1 MFNKITLNNGLRI
14 ITEKIPYLHSVAI
27 GIWVKTGSRN
37 ETLENNGISHFAEH
51 MFFKGTE
58 NRTAKQISETLENV
72 GGQINAFT
80 SKECTCFY
88 TKTLDTHFELAFDL
102 LADIFFNSKFD
113 SKELELEKNVILEEI
128 NMYEDTPEDIVHDIL
143 SETIYKSS
151 LGYPILGSQRNIEEM
166 TSEKLRE
173 YIKFNYIPQN
183 VVISIAGNFE
193 DIEVDRLIDKY
204 FGNWNVE
211 NQQKREY
218 KKSEFN
224 SGEVIRNK
232 DIEQTHICIGFPGIE
247 NTHEDFYSIVAL
259 NTILGGGMSS
269 RLFQE
274 IREKRGLAYSVY
286 SYVTAYMKEGNFTI
300 YAGINPKNEEQV
312 MQITEKEIKKIREK
326 KITEEEINNVKEQLK
341 GNFMLGLESSASIM
355 SYGGKS
361 ELLFDHIKSPE
372 EAIDRINKVSKNKVE
387 EMIDRVFGSGKK
399 AVVKVCKI

>member
-14 ITEKIPYLHSVAI
+14 ITEKIPYLHSISI

-37 ETLENNGISHFAEH
+37 ETLEDNGISHFAEH

-113 SKELELEKNVILEEI
+113 SQELELEKNVILEEI

-143 SETIYKSS
+143 SETIYRSS
-151 LGYPILGSQRNIEEM
+151 LGYPILGSQKNIEEM
-166 TSEKLRE
+166 TSDKLRK
-173 YIKFNYIPQN
+173 YIKKNYIPKN
-183 VVISIAGNFE
+183 IVISIAGNFE
-193 DIEVDRLIDKY
+193 ESEVERLVDKY
-204 FGNWNVE
+204 FGAWTVE
-211 NQQKREY
+211 NQEKREY
-218 KKSEFN
+218 QKSEFN
-224 SGEVIRNK
+224 SGDVIRNK
-232 DIEQTHICIGFPGIE
+232 DIEQTHICIGFPGIK
-247 NTHEDFYSIVAL
+247 NSHEDFYSMVAL

-312 MQITEKEIKKIREK
+312 IEIIEKEIKKIKEK
-326 KITEEEINNVKEQLK
+326 QITEEEIKNVKEQLK
-341 GNFMLGLESSASIM
+341 GNFLLGLESSTSIM
-355 SYGGKS
+355 SYAGKS
-361 ELLFDHIKSPE
+361 ELLFDKIRTPE
-372 EAIDRINKVSKNKVE
+372 EAIRKMDEVSKDKVE
-387 EMIDRVFGSGKK
+387 EMIEQVFGSNKK
-399 AVVKVCKI
+399 AVVKICR

>member
-1 MFNKITLNNGLRI
+1 MYNKIILNNGLRI
-14 ITEKIPYLHSVAI
+14 VTEKIPYLHSVAI

-37 ETLENNGISHFAEH
+37 ETIQNNGISHFAEH

-58 NRTAKQISETLENV
+58 KRTAKQISETLENV

-113 SKELELEKNVILEEI
+113 NKELELEKNVILEEV
-128 NMYEDTPEDIVHDIL
+128 NMYEDTPEDIVHDLL

-151 LGYPILGSQRNIEEM
+151 LGYPILGSQKNIKEM
-166 TSEKLRE
+166 TSDKLKE
-173 YIKFNYIPQN
+173 YIKQNYLPQN
-183 VVISIAGNFE
+183 IVISIAGNFE
-193 DIEVDRLIDKY
+193 DDKVDNLIDKY
-204 FGNWNVE
+204 FAHWNVE
-211 NQQKREY
+211 NKQKQYY
-218 KKSEFN
+218 KQTEFN
-224 SGEVIRNK
+224 SGELIRNK

-247 NTHEDFYSIVAL
+247 NSHEDFYSIVAM

-286 SYVTAYMKEGNFTI
+286 SYVTAYMKEGYFTI
-300 YAGINPKNEEQV
+300 YAGINPKNEDQV
-312 MQITEKEIKKIREK
+312 VEIIEKEINKIRK
-326 KITEEEINNVKEQLK
+326 KEINEQEISNVKEQLK
-341 GNFMLGLESSASIM
+341 GNFLLGLESSTSIM

-361 ELLFDHIKSPE
+361 ELLFDHIKTPE
-372 EAIDRINKVSKNKVE
+372 EAIARIDNVSKNNVG
-387 EMIDRVFGSGKK
+387 EMIDRVFGSDKR
-399 AVVKVCKI
+399 AIVKIKR